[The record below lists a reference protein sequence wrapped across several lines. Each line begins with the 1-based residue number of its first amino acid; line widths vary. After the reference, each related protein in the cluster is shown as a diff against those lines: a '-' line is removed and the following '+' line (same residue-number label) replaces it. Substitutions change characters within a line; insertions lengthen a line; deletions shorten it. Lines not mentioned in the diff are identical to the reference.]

1 MPATPEPSPNVS
13 ASIHGVRM
21 PIAAAIS
28 RFCVTA
34 RMRSP
39 SGVKRSAA
47 ISAAST
53 MTAKMM
59 M

>member
-1 MPATPEPSPNVS
+1 MPATPEPRPKVS

-21 PIAAAIS
+21 PIAAAMR

-34 RMRSP
+34 RIDRP
-39 SGVKRSAA
+39 SEVKRSAA

-53 MTAKMM
+53 SAAKMM